1 MFLVYT
7 HKITPRIRYIF
18 KHIFENMLMIN
29 LDITND
35 VQIFVE
41 YSGPKLSYSNKP
53 LRDEFFIKSHSLLFE
68 QGIIEQK
75 LKLDFWEELPIFFFT
90 NAKCNCPFD
99 IFAASFFLLSR
110 YEECMPY
117 LKTNSGNYDSSRSIS
132 TKFDFL
138 ELPIIDLWVSK
149 FQKQLVSNFHQIVK
163 RKGHKASRKI
173 LLEVPLAFRYSN
185 RSFLE
190 NLEDFISSTW
200 KLNFKQLIIQILVL
214 IRLKNDPF
222 DTFDFWKEWFNKSSI
237 KPQVFFLFSQS
248 SSYQVTTSIF
258 NLRFRKIIKKTG
270 DFFSLGLLT
279 SVKAQI
285 DSKKQILR
293 EKNDFQK
300 LTNRTIFDVRLS
312 NGIVNLRKDYEMLYE
327 NEFKNDYSMGY
338 LDRIGFR
345 AGTATPYYFY
355 DVSREFQLSL
365 KLTPIFAT
373 EESLKKM
380 NNPFPFEKLRAAYE
394 ILPLKSSILTIVL
407 TNGFLDPN
415 LKNNNLQKGLLDF
428 ISD

>member
-29 LDITND
+29 FDLTTK
-35 VQIFVE
+35 VEIFVAH
-41 YSGPKLSYSNKP
+41 SGPKLSYSNKP
-53 LRDEFFIKSHSLLFE
+53 LGDEFFVKSHLLLFE
-68 QGIIEQK
+68 QGITTQK
-75 LKLDFWEELPIFFFT
+75 LKLEFWDELPIFFLT
-90 NAKCNCPFD
+90 NTEGNCPFD

-117 LKTNSGNYDSSRSIS
+117 LKTNLGYFDPSQSIS
-132 TKFDFL
+132 MKFDFL

-149 FQKQLVSNFHQIVK
+149 FKEQLASNFHEIVK
-163 RKGHKASRKI
+163 KDDFKPSKKI
-173 LLEVPLAFRYSN
+173 LLEVPVAFRYSN
-185 RSFLE
+185 RSLLE
-190 NLEDFISSTW
+190 NLGDFFSAIW
-200 KLNFKQLIIQILVL
+200 KLDIKQLIIHILVL
-214 IRLKNDPF
+214 IKLRNDPF
-222 DTFDFWKEWFNKSSI
+222 ETYHQWNDWFNGSSI
-237 KPQVFFLFSQS
+237 KPIVFFLFSHS
-248 SSYQVTTSIF
+248 SSYQISTSIF

-270 DFFSLGLLT
+270 DFFCLGLLT

-285 DSKKQILR
+285 DSKKQIIR

-300 LTNRTIFDVRLS
+300 LTNRTIIDVRLS
-312 NGIVNLRKDYEMLYE
+312 NGIIDLRKDYEMLSE

-355 DVSREFQLSL
+355 DVSREFQLSI

-373 EESLKKM
+373 EQSLKQL
-380 NNPFPFEKLRAAYE
+380 NDSFPFEKLIRVCKK
-394 ILPLKSSILTIVL
+394 LPLSSSVL
-407 TNGFLDPN
+407 TLVLSNSFLDPD
-415 LKNNNLQKGLLDF
+415 LKNNILQKGFLDF

>member
-117 LKTNSGNYDSSRSIS
+117 LKTNSGNFDSSQSIS

-163 RKGHKASRKI
+163 RKDHKASRKI

-222 DTFDFWKEWFNKSSI
+222 DTFDFWKEWFYKSSI

-300 LTNRTIFDVRLS
+300 LTNRKIFDVRLS

-338 LDRIGFR
+338 LDRVGFR

>member
-7 HKITPRIRYIF
+7 HKITPRLKYIF

-29 LDITND
+29 FDLTTK
-35 VQIFVE
+35 VEIFVAH
-41 YSGPKLSYSNKP
+41 SGPKLSYSNKP
-53 LRDEFFIKSHSLLFE
+53 LGDEFFIKSHLLLFE
-68 QGIIEQK
+68 QGITPQK
-75 LKLDFWEELPIFFFT
+75 LKLDFWDELPIFFLT
-90 NAKCNCPFD
+90 DVECNCPFD
-99 IFAASFFLLSR
+99 IFAASFFLLCR
-110 YEECMPY
+110 YEECIPY
-117 LKTNSGNYDSSRSIS
+117 LKTNSGYFDPSHSIS
-132 TKFDFL
+132 MKFNFL

-149 FQKQLVSNFHQIVK
+149 FQEQL
-163 RKGHKASRKI
+163 ASKFPEILKKYDYKPSKKI

-190 NLEDFISSTW
+190 NLEDFISSVL
-200 KLNFKQLIIQILVL
+200 KLNLKQLINQILVL

-222 DTFDFWKEWFNKSSI
+222 DTFDFWKQWFNKSST
-237 KPQVFFLFSQS
+237 KPIVFFLFAHS
-248 SSYQVTTSIF
+248 SSYQTTTSIF
-258 NLRFRKIIKKTG
+258 NLRFREIIKKTG

-285 DSKKQILR
+285 DSKKQIIR

-312 NGIVNLRKDYEMLYE
+312 NGIVNLSKDYEMLSE

-345 AGTATPYYFY
+345 AGTATPFYFY
-355 DVSREFQLSL
+355 DVSREIQLSI

-373 EESLKKM
+373 EKSLKYL
-380 NNPFPFEKLRAAYE
+380 NDSFPFEKLLRVYE
-394 ILPLKSSILTIVL
+394 KLPLSTSVL
-407 TNGFLDPN
+407 TLALSNGFLDPG
-415 LKNNNLQKGLLDF
+415 LKSNILQKGFLDF

>member
-35 VQIFVE
+35 AQIFVE
-41 YSGPKLSYSNKP
+41 YSGPKLSYSHKP
-53 LRDEFFIKSHSLLFE
+53 LGDEFFIKSHSLLFE

-117 LKTNSGNYDSSRSIS
+117 LKTNSGNFDSSQSIS

-163 RKGHKASRKI
+163 RKDHKASRKI

-300 LTNRTIFDVRLS
+300 LTNRKIFDVRLS

-338 LDRIGFR
+338 LDRVGFR

>member
-18 KHIFENMLMIN
+18 KHIFKNMLMIN
-29 LDITND
+29 FDLTSK
-35 VQIFVE
+35 VEIFVAH
-41 YSGPKLSYSNKP
+41 SGPKLSYSNKP
-53 LRDEFFIKSHSLLFE
+53 LGDEFFVKSHFLLFE
-68 QGIIEQK
+68 QGITPQK
-75 LKLDFWEELPIFFFT
+75 LKLDFWDELPIFFAT
-90 NAKCNCPFD
+90 DAECDCPFD
-99 IFAASFFLLSR
+99 IFAASFFLLCR

-117 LKTNSGNYDSSRSIS
+117 LKTDSGYFNPSQSIS
-132 TKFDFL
+132 VKFNFL

-149 FQKQLVSNFHQIVK
+149 FQEQLASNFLEIVK
-163 RKGHKASRKI
+163 KQDYKPSKKI
-173 LLEVPLAFRYSN
+173 LLEVPIAFRYSN
-185 RSFLE
+185 RSLLE
-190 NLEDFISSTW
+190 NLGDIFSAIW
-200 KLNFKQLIIQILVL
+200 KLNLKQLIIHILVL
-214 IRLKNDPF
+214 MKLRNDPF
-222 DTFDFWKEWFNKSSI
+222 ETYYQWEDWFNESSI
-237 KPQVFFLFSQS
+237 KPIVFFLFARS
-248 SSYQVTTSIF
+248 SSYQTSTSIF

-279 SVKAQI
+279 SIRAQI

-300 LTNRTIFDVRLS
+300 LTNRAIFDVRLS
-312 NGIVNLRKDYEMLYE
+312 NGIFNLRKDYEMLYE

-338 LDRIGFR
+338 LDQIGFR

-355 DVSREFQLSL
+355 DFSRESQLSL

-373 EESLKKM
+373 EESLKRI

-394 ILPLKSSILTIVL
+394 MLPLKSSILSIVL

>member
-29 LDITND
+29 FDLTTK
-35 VQIFVE
+35 VEIFVAH
-41 YSGPKLSYSNKP
+41 SGPKLSYSNKP
-53 LRDEFFIKSHSLLFE
+53 LGDEFFIKSHKLLFE
-68 QGIIEQK
+68 QGIGPQK
-75 LKLDFWEELPIFFFT
+75 LKLDFWDELPIFFLT
-90 NAKCNCPFD
+90 NAECNCPFD

-117 LKTNSGNYDSSRSIS
+117 LKTNSGYFDPSQSIS
-132 TKFDFL
+132 MKFDFL

-149 FQKQLVSNFHQIVK
+149 FQKQLASNFHQIVK
-163 RKGHKASRKI
+163 KRDHKASKKI

-190 NLEDFISSTW
+190 NLEDFISSIW
-200 KLNFKQLIIQILVL
+200 KLNFRQLIIQILVL

-222 DTFDFWKEWFNKSSI
+222 DTFDFWNEWFNNTTI
-237 KPQVFFLFSQS
+237 QPQIFFLFSQS

-285 DSKKQILR
+285 DSKKQIQR
-293 EKNDFQK
+293 EKSDFQK

-312 NGIVNLRKDYEMLYE
+312 NGIINLRKDYEMLYE
-327 NEFKNDYSMGY
+327 NEFKNDFSMGY

-373 EESLKKM
+373 EESLKKII
-380 NNPFPFEKLRAAYE
+380 NPSPFEKLRAVYE
-394 ILPLKSSILTIVL
+394 MLPLESSILSIVL

-415 LKNNNLQKGLLDF
+415 LKNDNLQKGLLDF

>member
-1 MFLVYT
+1 
-7 HKITPRIRYIF
+7 
-18 KHIFENMLMIN
+18 MIN
-29 LDITND
+29 FDLTTK
-35 VQIFVE
+35 VEIFVAH
-41 YSGPKLSYSNKP
+41 SGPKLSYSNKP
-53 LRDEFFIKSHSLLFE
+53 LGDEFFVKSHNLLFE
-68 QGIIEQK
+68 QGIGPQK
-75 LKLDFWEELPIFFFT
+75 LKLDFWDELPIFFLT
-90 NAKCNCPFD
+90 NAECNCPFD
-99 IFAASFFLLSR
+99 IFAASFFLLTR

-117 LKTNSGNYDSSRSIS
+117 LKTNSGYFDPSQSIS
-132 TKFDFL
+132 MKFDFL

-149 FQKQLVSNFHQIVK
+149 FQKQLASNFHQTVK
-163 RKGHKASRKI
+163 KRDHKASKKI

-190 NLEDFISSTW
+190 NLEDFISSIW
-200 KLNFKQLIIQILVL
+200 KLNFRQLIIQILVL

-222 DTFDFWKEWFNKSSI
+222 DTFDFWDEWFNNTPI
-237 KPQVFFLFSQS
+237 KPQIFFLFSQS

-285 DSKKQILR
+285 DSKKQIQR
-293 EKNDFQK
+293 EKSDFQK

-312 NGIVNLRKDYEMLYE
+312 NGIINLRKDYEMLYE
-327 NEFKNDYSMGY
+327 NEFKNDFSMGY

-373 EESLKKM
+373 EESLKKII
-380 NNPFPFEKLRAAYE
+380 NPSPFEKLRAVYE
-394 ILPLKSSILTIVL
+394 MLPLESSILSIVL

-415 LKNNNLQKGLLDF
+415 LKNDNLQKGLLDF

>member
-1 MFLVYT
+1 MFLIYT
-7 HKITPRIRYIF
+7 HKITPRVRYIF

-29 LDITND
+29 FDLTTK
-35 VQIFVE
+35 VEIFVAH
-41 YSGPKLSYSNKP
+41 SGPKLSYSNKP
-53 LRDEFFIKSHSLLFE
+53 LGDEFFVKSHLLLFE
-68 QGIIEQK
+68 QGITTQK
-75 LKLDFWEELPIFFFT
+75 LKLDFWDELPIFYLT
-90 NAKCNCPFD
+90 NTEGNCPFD

-117 LKTNSGNYDSSRSIS
+117 LKTNLGYFYPSQSIS
-132 TKFDFL
+132 MKFDFL

-149 FQKQLVSNFHQIVK
+149 FQEKLASNFQQIVK
-163 RKGHKASRKI
+163 KRNHKASKKI

-190 NLEDFISSTW
+190 NLEDFISSIW
-200 KLNFKQLIIQILVL
+200 KLNFKQLIFQILVL

-222 DTFDFWKEWFNKSSI
+222 DTFNFWKEWFEKSSI

-279 SVKAQI
+279 SIRAQI

-300 LTNRTIFDVRLS
+300 LTNRAIFDVRLS
-312 NGIVNLRKDYEMLYE
+312 NGIFNLRKDYEMLYE

-338 LDRIGFR
+338 LDQIGFR

-355 DVSREFQLSL
+355 DFSRESQLSL

-373 EESLKKM
+373 EESLKRI
-380 NNPFPFEKLRAAYE
+380 NNPFPFEKLREAYE
-394 ILPLKSSILTIVL
+394 MLPLKSSILTIVL

>member
-29 LDITND
+29 FDLTNE
-35 VQIFVE
+35 VEIFVE
-41 YSGPKLSYSNKP
+41 YSGPKLNYSHKP
-53 LRDEFFIKSHSLLFE
+53 LEDEFFIKSHSLLFE
-68 QGIIEQK
+68 QGITAQK
-75 LKLDFWEELPIFFFT
+75 LKLDFWDELPIFFLT
-90 NAKCNCPFD
+90 NAKSNCPFD

-110 YEECMPY
+110 YEEYMPY
-117 LKTNSGNYDSSRSIS
+117 LKTNSGNFDSSQSIS

-163 RKGHKASRKI
+163 RKDHKASRKI

-185 RSFLE
+185 RTFLE
-190 NLEDFISSTW
+190 NLVDFISSIW
-200 KLNFKQLIIQILVL
+200 NLNFKQLIIQILVL

-237 KPQVFFLFSQS
+237 KPQVFFVFSQS

-270 DFFSLGLLT
+270 DFFSLGLLA

-373 EESLKKM
+373 EESLKKI

>member
-117 LKTNSGNYDSSRSIS
+117 LKTNSGNFDSSQSIS

-163 RKGHKASRKI
+163 RKDHKASRKI

-222 DTFDFWKEWFNKSSI
+222 DTFDFWKEWFYKSSI

-338 LDRIGFR
+338 LDQIGFR

-355 DVSREFQLSL
+355 DFSRESQLSL

-373 EESLKKM
+373 EESLKRI
-380 NNPFPFEKLRAAYE
+380 NNPFPVEKLRAAYE
-394 ILPLKSSILTIVL
+394 MLPLKSSILTIVL
-407 TNGFLDPN
+407 TNAFLDPN
-415 LKNNNLQKGLLDF
+415 LKNNNLQKGLLNF

>member
-1 MFLVYT
+1 MLLVYT

-29 LDITND
+29 FDLTSK
-35 VQIFVE
+35 VEIFVAH
-41 YSGPKLSYSNKP
+41 SGPKFSYSNKP
-53 LRDEFFIKSHSLLFE
+53 LGDEFFIKSHLLLFE
-68 QGIIEQK
+68 QGVMPQK
-75 LKLDFWEELPIFFFT
+75 LKLDYWEELPIFFKT
-90 NAKCNCPFD
+90 NGEGNCPFD

-117 LKTNSGNYDSSRSIS
+117 LKTNSGYFDPSQSIS
-132 TKFDFL
+132 MKFDFL
-138 ELPIIDLWVSK
+138 ELPIVDLWIAK
-149 FQKQLVSNFHQIVK
+149 FEKELASNFHEIDK
-163 RKGHKASRKI
+163 KNDRKPLKKI

-190 NLEDFISSTW
+190 NLEDIFSSIW
-200 KLNFKQLIIQILVL
+200 KLNFKHLIIQILVL

-222 DTFDFWKEWFNKSSI
+222 DTFDYWEEWFERSSI
-237 KPQVFFLFSQS
+237 KPKVFFLFSQS
-248 SSYQVTTSIF
+248 SSYQITTSIF

-279 SVKAQI
+279 SAKAQI
-285 DSKKQILR
+285 DPKKQMMR

-312 NGIVNLRKDYEMLYE
+312 NGIVDLRKDYEMLSE
-327 NEFKNDYSMGY
+327 NEFKNDFSMGY
-338 LDRIGFR
+338 LDRFGFR
-345 AGTATPYYFY
+345 AGTATPFYFY
-355 DVSREFQLSL
+355 DVSRELQLSL

-373 EESLKKM
+373 EVSLRKL
-380 NNPFPFEKLRAAYE
+380 NNSLPFENLRAVYE
-394 ILPLKSSILTIVL
+394 KLPLKCSVLCLVL

>member
-41 YSGPKLSYSNKP
+41 YSGPKLSYSHKP
-53 LRDEFFIKSHSLLFE
+53 LEDEFFIKSHSLLFE
-68 QGIIEQK
+68 QGITPQK
-75 LKLDFWEELPIFFFT
+75 LILDFWDELPIFFVT
-90 NAKCNCPFD
+90 NEGGSFPFD
-99 IFAASFFLLSR
+99 IFAASFFLLCR
-110 YEECMPY
+110 YEECMPF
-117 LKTNSGNYDSSRSIS
+117 LKTNSGCFDPSQSIS
-132 TKFDFL
+132 MKFDFL

-149 FQKQLVSNFHQIVK
+149 FQEQLASNFPEILEK
-163 RKGHKASRKI
+163 EDYKPSKKI
-173 LLEVPLAFRYSN
+173 LLEVPIAFRYSN
-185 RSFLE
+185 RSLLE
-190 NLEDFISSTW
+190 NLGDIFSALW
-200 KLNFKQLIIQILVL
+200 KLNLNQLIIHILVL
-214 IRLKNDPF
+214 IKLRNDPF
-222 DTFDFWKEWFNKSSI
+222 ETYYQWKDWFNKSSI
-237 KPQVFFLFSQS
+237 KPIVFFLFARS
-248 SSYQVTTSIF
+248 SSYQTTTSIF

-285 DSKKQILR
+285 DSKKQIIR

-312 NGIVNLRKDYEMLYE
+312 NGIFNLRKDYEMLSE

-338 LDRIGFR
+338 SDRIGFR

-355 DVSREFQLSL
+355 DVSREFQLSI

-373 EESLKKM
+373 EQSLKQL
-380 NNPFPFEKLRAAYE
+380 NDSFPFEKLLRVYE
-394 ILPLKSSILTIVL
+394 KLPLSSSVL
-407 TNGFLDPN
+407 TLVLSNGFLDPD
-415 LKNNNLQKGLLDF
+415 LKNNTLQKGFLDF

>member
-29 LDITND
+29 FNLTTK
-35 VQIFVE
+35 VEIFVAH
-41 YSGPKLSYSNKP
+41 SGPKLSYSNKP
-53 LRDEFFIKSHSLLFE
+53 LGDEFFIKSHLLLFE
-68 QGIIEQK
+68 QGVMPQK
-75 LKLDFWEELPIFFFT
+75 LKLDFWDELPIFFL
-90 NAKCNCPFD
+90 NDAECNCPFD
-99 IFAASFFLLSR
+99 IFAASFFLLCR

-117 LKTNSGNYDSSRSIS
+117 LKTNLGYFDPSQSIS
-132 TKFDFL
+132 MKFDFL

-149 FQKQLVSNFHQIVK
+149 FQEKLASNFQEIVK
-163 RKGHKASRKI
+163 KRNHKASKKI

-190 NLEDFISSTW
+190 NIEDFISSIW
-200 KLNFKQLIIQILVL
+200 KLNLKQLIFQILVL

-222 DTFDFWKEWFNKSSI
+222 DTFDFWKEWFNRSSI

-258 NLRFRKIIKKTG
+258 NLRFKKIIKKTG

-279 SVKAQI
+279 SIRAQI

-300 LTNRTIFDVRLS
+300 LTNRAIFDVRLS
-312 NGIVNLRKDYEMLYE
+312 NGILNLRKDYEMLYE

-355 DVSREFQLSL
+355 DFSRESQLSL

-373 EESLKKM
+373 EESLKRI
-380 NNPFPFEKLRAAYE
+380 NNTFPFEKLRAAYE
-394 ILPLKSSILTIVL
+394 TLPLKSSILTIVL